1 MYKII
6 YLALCGSMLISAS
19 SAVVDT
25 QNRDPYI
32 DKNLLN
38 SVYGQPSTNATTTKS
53 TTLKPKVVSN
63 ILGISVDGDN
73 IIIDTKKSRDILNSL
88 FSDIDKGLGNIEK
101 RIDKQRSHSINDA
114 GIHIRKD
121 QIVIDMNRTKNFVDE
136 LADSIDIIVDELNRT
151 VEEMEKR
158 LSQ

>member
-1 MYKII
+1 MYKTV
-6 YLALCGSMLISAS
+6 YLILCGTMLMSAS
-19 SAVVDT
+19 SAVADT

-38 SVYGQPSTNATTTKS
+38 RVYGQPSTNTTAKN
-53 TTLKPKVVSN
+53 TTPKPKVVSN
-63 ILGISVDGDN
+63 IFGISVDGDN

-101 RIDKQRSHSINDA
+101 RIDKQRSHSIDDA
-114 GIHIRKD
+114 GIYIRKD

-136 LADSIDIIVDELNRT
+136 LADNIDIIVDELNRT
-151 VEEMEKR
+151 VEEMERK

>member
-1 MYKII
+1 MNR
-6 YLALCGSMLISAS
+6 YLYTLLGTSMMILAS
-19 SAVVDT
+19 TPSIDGTT
-25 QNRDPYI
+25 QNPYI
-32 DKNLLN
+32 DKNL
-38 SVYGQPSTNATTTKS
+38 VTKIQKMVSTE
-53 TTLKPKVVSN
+53 VVSTGEVTRERKQSN
-63 ILGISVDGDN
+63 IFGIRIEGDD
-73 IIIDTKKSRDILNSL
+73 IIIDTQKTRELLNGILGDVSSSL
-88 FSDIDKGLGNIEK
+88 DNIEK
-101 RIDKQRSHSINDA
+101 RIDKQRSHSIDDV